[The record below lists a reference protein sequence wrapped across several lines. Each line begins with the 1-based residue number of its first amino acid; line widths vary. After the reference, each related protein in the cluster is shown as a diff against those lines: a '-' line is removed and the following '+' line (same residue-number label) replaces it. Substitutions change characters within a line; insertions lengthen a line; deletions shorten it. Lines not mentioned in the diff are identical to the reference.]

1 MKKVTS
7 LMAVRTETPGFEAG
21 GDAHPAAPTLGRAV
35 ARALRPRLAR
45 GLVFDLAAAVRAGMV
60 RVVALHTLDGQPLP
74 SDWAVPVL
82 EGEVVVACA
91 PLESPFS
98 GVAALIVTMRALLP
112 LRQPAPRRDDATR
125 DRIARALV
133 DVLLAELKPRPR

>member
-1 MKKVTS
+1 
-7 LMAVRTETPGFEAG
+7 
-21 GDAHPAAPTLGRAV
+21 
-35 ARALRPRLAR
+35 
-45 GLVFDLAAAVRAGMV
+45 MV

-82 EGEVVVACA
+82 EGELVVACA

-98 GVAALIVTMRALLP
+98 GVAALIVAMGALRRP
-112 LRQPAPRRDDATR
+112 PGSFVPRMDDARR